1 MVIDGTTQPG
11 FNGTPIVELDGASR
25 LRQRAH
31 PSGGGITVR
40 GLVINRFQF
49 SGFGDSGDGIL
60 IGGFTVIGDKGGDL
74 ISGDYIGLGADGVT
88 PLGNGGHGIEVE
100 DSSSNSIGGA
110 GTGEGNVIAANGQDG
125 IFILQ
130 FRSNGPVEGNNV
142 IGNLIGTDAAGTAKL
157 GNLGQGVEISGATD
171 TTIGGL
177 SAAKGNVIAASA
189 GYGIEMAAN
198 TNGAVAVL
206 HNFIGTDRTATLD
219 LGNFYGGVVALGNP
233 RYSYSGSV
241 IGGTEPWAGNVI
253 AFNEDGVDIQGG
265 GDGLPILG
273 NSIFSNRSGVGIGYL
288 LTTPNTRPPLL
299 TSVTPVPGGGTTFSG
314 TFQGLAGDTIRI
326 EFFSNDKPSGNQGK
340 VFLGS
345 TAVID
350 DLSGNAVFATTLP
363 AILSGTQYITATATG
378 ISNATSSFSAE
389 FPFAVSTVAES
400 ADLSLAVGSVPVLAT
415 SGQTVTYSLTATD
428 GGPTSPATGVVVTDT
443 IPVGA
448 TLVSATPGGFTQS
461 GSTLTF
467 NLGSL
472 ASGTPAVITVSVRP
486 VAGTAINTAQIST
499 ADQPDPDTDNNQ
511 VISTTQVNAAQ
522 SAVPIL
528 TISGQADVSQ
538 VVLSPTSTLV
548 YSFTITNTGNAPA
561 TAVELTAALPS
572 TTTFVSGN
580 FNASVSEGVLSLK
593 IGTINAGTSVT
604 ASVILSP
611 TIAGRANL
619 NAQVSSADVPTV
631 TVQVAATILP
641 APVTAPLPNLVP
653 APTVT
658 GLVRTGIHRQPTTL
672 VLTFAGALD
681 PTRAQNVASYE
692 IEALGGPGRGG
703 SLVGH
708 VIVLSAAVYDP
719 ATLSVTLF
727 PVERLDIHNQ
737 YRLLILGTGPL
748 GLTGATELLLDGKG
762 DGAPGSDY
770 QATIS
775 MTTLEGPVPQ
785 HVHSTFRTAQRRWG
799 DQSRSVKGIVAH
811 ATNSLA
817 VSGRLDAELP
827 LFGHHAGKK
836 PPRA

>member
-1 MVIDGTTQPG
+1 M
-11 FNGTPIVELDGASR
+11 
-25 LRQRAH
+25 
-31 PSGGGITVR
+31 R
-40 GLVINRFQF
+40 GLVINRFQY

-125 IFILQ
+125 VYILQ
-130 FRSNGPVEGNNV
+130 FRSNGPVEGDNV
-142 IGNLIGTDAAGTAKL
+142 MGNLIGTDAAGTAKL
-157 GNLGQGVEISGATD
+157 GNLGQGVEINGATD

-177 SAAKGNVIAASA
+177 STAKGNVIAASA

-206 HNFIGTDRTATLD
+206 HNFIGTDRTATFD
-219 LGNFYGGVVALGNP
+219 LGNSFGGVLALGNP
-233 RYSYSGSV
+233 RYSSAGSV
-241 IGGTEPWAGNVI
+241 IGGTEPSAGNVI

-265 GDGLPILG
+265 GAGLPILG

-288 LTTPNTRPPLL
+288 LTSPNTQPPLL
-299 TSVTPVPGGGTTFSG
+299 TSVTPVPGRGTTFSG
-314 TFQGLAGDTIRI
+314 TFLGLAGDSIRI
-326 EFFSNDKPSGNQGK
+326 EFFSNEKPSGNQGK

-345 TAVID
+345 TTVIVD
-350 DLSGNAVFATTLP
+350 PSGNAAFATTLP
-363 AILSGTQYITATATG
+363 AVLSGTQYITATATG

-389 FPFAVSTVAES
+389 FPFAASTVGQS
-400 ADLSLAVGSVPVLAT
+400 ADLALAVGSVPAQAT
-415 SGQTVTYSLTATD
+415 AVQVVTYALTVTN
-428 GGPTSPATGVVVTDT
+428 GGPTNPATGVVVTDT
-443 IPVGA
+443 IPAGSTV
-448 TLVSATPGGFTQS
+448 VSATPGGFTQS

-467 NLGSL
+467 ELGSL
-472 ASGTPAVITVSVRP
+472 TSGTPAVVTVSVRP

-499 ADQPDPDTDNNQ
+499 ADQPDPDTENNQ

-522 SAVPIL
+522 STAAML
-528 TISGQADVSQ
+528 TISGQAQIAQ

-548 YSFTITNTGNAPA
+548 YTFTVTNTGNAPA
-561 TAVELTAALPS
+561 TAVELAAALPS
-572 TTTFVSGN
+572 TATFVLGDHG
-580 FNASVSEGVLSLK
+580 AVVSAGVLSLNF
-593 IGTINAGTSVT
+593 GTIDAGTRAT

-611 TIAGRANL
+611 RIAGAANL
-619 NAQVSSADVPTV
+619 DTKVTSDDAPTLSLHI
-631 TVQVAATILP
+631 AATILP
-641 APVTAPLPNLVP
+641 ALVAPSKPSIVL
-653 APTVT
+653 APSVT

-672 VLTFAGALD
+672 VLTFTGPLD
-681 PTRAQNVASYE
+681 PTRAQNVASYA
-692 IEALGGPGRGG
+692 IETLGGPGRGG

-748 GLTGATELLLDGKG
+748 GLTGVTGILLDGKG
-762 DGAPGSDY
+762 DGAPGSDFT
-770 QATIS
+770 ATIS
-775 MTTLEGPVPQ
+775 MNTLEGPVPQ
-785 HVHSTFRTAQRRWG
+785 HVHSTFRTARSRWG
-799 DQSRSVKGIVAH
+799 DQSRSVKVIVAH
-811 ATNSLA
+811 ATHLLS

-827 LFGHHAGKK
+827 LFGRHAGRKSL
-836 PPRA
+836 RA